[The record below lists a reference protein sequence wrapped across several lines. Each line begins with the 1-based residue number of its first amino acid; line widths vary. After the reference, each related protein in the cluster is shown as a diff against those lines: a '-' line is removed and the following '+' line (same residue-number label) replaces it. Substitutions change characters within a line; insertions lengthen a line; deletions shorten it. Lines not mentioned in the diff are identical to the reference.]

1 MKSDCS
7 NRIQRCRYSQM
18 LRRKTYNSSHSV
30 TRSVSSG
37 KRVYV
42 ANYESK
48 TLKSHLD
55 FILIYYILSTGK
67 RTALEELNTGIVAWV
82 HEFDQI
88 FETFCVSEPRCVER
102 GHAEGQP
109 IQVYLPGNHSIV
121 CMLQWWRR
129 ICVRQRGVHSAAFL
143 TQVSKAP
150 SSESLEQGRASD
162 SNQVGETTKR
172 CSSDWWWALW
182 VFSPYM
188 PMWCGCVS
196 EPRYAE
202 RGDAESQPVQVCL
215 SGNYSIVC
223 MLPWWWTTCVR
234 WHDCKSF

>member
-7 NRIQRCRYSQM
+7 NRIQRCRYRQM

-37 KRVYV
+37 KQVYV

-129 ICVRQRGVHSAAFL
+129 ICVRQQGVHSAAFL

-162 SNQVGETTKR
+162 SNQVGETTKHLQQWLVMGSLNFQSVYANVVWLCFR
-172 CSSDWWWALW
+172 TPVCWKGWCRKSTRSS
-182 VFSPYM
+182 
-188 PMWCGCVS
+188 
-196 EPRYAE
+196 
-202 RGDAESQPVQVCL
+202 
-215 SGNYSIVC
+215 
-223 MLPWWWTTCVR
+223 LPLR
-234 WHDCKSF
+234 